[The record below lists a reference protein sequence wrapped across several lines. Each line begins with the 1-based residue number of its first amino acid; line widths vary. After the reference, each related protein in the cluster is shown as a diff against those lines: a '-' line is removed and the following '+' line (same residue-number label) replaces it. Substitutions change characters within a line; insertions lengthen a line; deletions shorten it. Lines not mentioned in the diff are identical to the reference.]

1 MPYRKESVILR
12 AFHVPVLLMSQT
24 RKSLLTAFIA
34 GLSCVFGFAPFGLFP
49 VPVLAL
55 AVLFALWA
63 RAATPR
69 AAGRL
74 GFAFGFGLFAAGIG
88 WIYVA
93 LHDYGGMPLWLA
105 LPATLLFAA
114 FLALF
119 PALAGYAQARLP
131 ALTGA
136 VFRSPE
142 EEGRFR
148 LEAVYSLPAQVSL
161 CVLMPAALVLVE
173 WLRGTIFTGFPWL
186 TLGYAHSDSPLAG
199 YAPLLGVYGVSLVAA
214 LSAGLLAT
222 IALAVFPFPP
232 VRAEPVEARSEQAEA
247 ICSSF
252 DKFRT
257 NGLKIPSVWIALI
270 VLAVLWLG
278 GALLRSVA
286 WTQPHG
292 EPFSVALVQGN
303 IAQDIKFNEGALV
316 GTLETYRR
324 LTLQN
329 PARLT
334 ILPETALPLLRHEVP
349 PGLVEQLRGHARKN
363 GGDILIGAFERN
375 NGSYYNGVFT
385 LGTADEQRYRKQH
398 LVPFGEFI
406 PLRPLLGWF
415 INGVLDIP
423 MGDLARGDARQ
434 EPLNIA
440 GQRVAP
446 NICYEDVF
454 GEEIIRALPQ
464 ATLLVNVTNDAWY
477 GHSHAAA
484 QHNQISQLRALETGR
499 MMLRATNTGVTS
511 IIGADGR
518 VLQQLP
524 QHQEG
529 VLLGMAQGH
538 QGITPYV
545 RWGNAAV
552 LLLLIAMLA
561 YAWLRGKSIDPLPVP
576 ARGIPAASG
585 SEAAR
590 SGETGE
596 GAEGG

>member
-1 MPYRKESVILR
+1 MGLFNRNRGL
-12 AFHVPVLLMSQT
+12 ALL
-24 RKSLLTAFIA
+24 A
-34 GLSCVFGFAPFGLFP
+34 GLSCVFGFAPFGIF
-49 VPVLAL
+49 VIPVLAL
-55 AVLFALWA
+55 AALFALWS
-63 RAATPR
+63 RADRPS
-69 AAGRL
+69 AAAWM
-74 GFAFGFGLFAAGIG
+74 GFAFGLGLFVAGIG

-93 LHDYGGMPLWLA
+93 LHDYGGMPLLLA

-119 PALAGYAQARLP
+119 PALAGYAQARFGETHGVRFQ
-131 ALTGA
+131 AANGMRA
-136 VFRSPE
+136 V
-142 EEGRFR
+142 
-148 LEAVYSLPAQVSL
+148 LV
-161 CVLMPAALVLVE
+161 MPAVWVLIE

-186 TLGYAHSDSPLAG
+186 ALGYAHSDSPLAG
-199 YAPLLGVYGVSLVAA
+199 YAPLFGVYGVSLVAA
-214 LSAGLLAT
+214 LSAGLLAMLLSPRPLGEIT
-222 IALAVFPFPP
+222 SDLPARGRSRMASSSIRARERGAAFAAL
-232 VRAEPVEARSEQAEA
+232 
-247 ICSSF
+247 
-252 DKFRT
+252 
-257 NGLKIPSVWIALI
+257 LM
-270 VLAVLWLG
+270 LWVG
-278 GALLRSVA
+278 GALLRTVA

-303 IAQDIKFNEGALV
+303 IAQNIKFNEDALP

-349 PGLVEQLRGHARKN
+349 SALVEQLRDHARKN
-363 GGDILIGAFERN
+363 GGDILIGAFERS

-385 LGTADEQRYRKQH
+385 LGAADEQHYRKQH

-434 EPLNIA
+434 APLDVA
-440 GQRVAP
+440 GQRVAA

-454 GEEIIRALPQ
+454 GEEIIRALPE

-484 QHNQISQLRALETGR
+484 QHNQIAQLRALESGR

-511 IIGADGR
+511 IIGADGK
-518 VLQQLP
+518 VLRQLP
-524 QHQEG
+524 QHQQA
-529 VLLGMAQGH
+529 VLQGQAQGYD
-538 QGITPYV
+538 GITPYV

-552 LLLLIAMLA
+552 LLLIALMLA
-561 YAWLRGKSIDPLPVP
+561 YVWLRRKTPPLPQ
-576 ARGIPAASG
+576 A
-585 SEAAR
+585 
-590 SGETGE
+590 GE
-596 GAEGG
+596 GWGEGV

>member
-1 MPYRKESVILR
+1 MLK
-12 AFHVPVLLMSQT
+12 T
-24 RKSLLTAFIA
+24 RKYLFTAFIA
-34 GLSCVFGFAPFGLFP
+34 GLSCVFGFAPFGIFA

-55 AVLFALWA
+55 AVLFALWS
-63 RAATPR
+63 RADSR
-69 AAGRL
+69 SAAAWL
-74 GFAFGFGLFAAGIG
+74 GFAFGLGLFVAGIG

-93 LHDYGGMPLWLA
+93 LHDYGGMPLLLA

-114 FLALF
+114 FIALF
-119 PALAGYAQARLP
+119 PALAGYAQARFSANNKML
-131 ALTGA
+131 
-136 VFRSPE
+136 RM
-142 EEGRFR
+142 
-148 LEAVYSLPAQVSL
+148 
-161 CVLMPAALVLVE
+161 VLVMPAAWVLIE

-199 YAPLLGVYGVSLVAA
+199 YAPLLGAYGVSLAA
-214 LSAGLLAT
+214 AVSAGLLAMLMSLRPSEERPQSSIFSPELNPMNLAVGCASRT
-222 IALAVFPFPP
+222 MVHGMHPTKRAAGEFRGTAKSIASLRFMGRWAAALA
-232 VRAEPVEARSEQAEA
+232 
-247 ICSSF
+247 
-252 DKFRT
+252 
-257 NGLKIPSVWIALI
+257 ALLI
-270 VLAVLWLG
+270 LWVG
-278 GALLRSVA
+278 GALLRNVA

-292 EPFSVALVQGN
+292 EPISVALVQGN
-303 IAQDIKFNEGALV
+303 IAQDLKFNEDALP
-316 GTLETYRR
+316 GTLETYLR

-349 PGLVEQLRGHARKN
+349 QQLVEQLRGHARQN

-385 LGTADEQRYRKQH
+385 LGTADEQHYRKQH

-406 PLRPLLGWF
+406 PLRPLLGWL

-434 EPLNIA
+434 APLDVA
-440 GQRVAP
+440 GQRVAA

-454 GEEIIRALPQ
+454 GEEIIRALPE
-464 ATLLVNVTNDAWY
+464 ATLLVNFTNDAWY

-511 IIGADGR
+511 IIGADGK

-524 QHQEG
+524 QHQEA
-529 VLLGMAQGH
+529 VLKGMAQGY
-538 QGITPYV
+538 QGITHYV

-552 LLLLIAMLA
+552 MLLIALMLA
-561 YAWLRGKSIDPLPVP
+561 YAWLRREKTD
-576 ARGIPAASG
+576 
-585 SEAAR
+585 
-590 SGETGE
+590 
-596 GAEGG
+596 